1 MSQWPRARVASRAS
15 SRHERLITRLSQ
27 VPQLRL
33 YLRPAAIRV
42 ATTKQWEEE
51 LPPFEV
57 EFNSKGQ
64 QVTLMDKFQ
73 AYLARVRNQKNIQIC
88 EISGFQMFQIQIAIS
103 FAISSAIQIAISAI
117 SSAQSRN
124 SLAIS
129 AISKCHKGK

>member
-1 MSQWPRARVASRAS
+1 M
-15 SRHERLITRLSQ
+15 
-27 VPQLRL
+27 
-33 YLRPAAIRV
+33 
-42 ATTKQWEEE
+42 
-51 LPPFEV
+51 
-57 EFNSKGQ
+57 
-64 QVTLMDKFQ
+64 FQ
-73 AYLARVRNQKNIQIC
+73 IQIC

>member
-1 MSQWPRARVASRAS
+1 
-15 SRHERLITRLSQ
+15 
-27 VPQLRL
+27 
-33 YLRPAAIRV
+33 V